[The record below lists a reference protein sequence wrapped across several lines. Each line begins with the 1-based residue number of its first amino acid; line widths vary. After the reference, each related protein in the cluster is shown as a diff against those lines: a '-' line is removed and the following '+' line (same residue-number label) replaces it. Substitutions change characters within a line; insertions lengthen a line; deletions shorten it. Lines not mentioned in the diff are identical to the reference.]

1 MIDMKKN
8 FEPNKIEKP
17 LYKRWEKSGY
27 FSANPSSKSKP
38 FTIMIPP
45 PNVTGSLHMGHGFQ
59 NTLMDALIRYKRMS
73 GYDALWQVGTDH
85 AGIAT
90 QIVVER
96 ELEKE
101 GKDKESLGR
110 EKFIQRVWEW
120 KKKSGNRITGQLRR
134 LGASVDW
141 SREAFTMSPE
151 ISKTVVEVFIRL
163 YDEGLIYRG
172 ERLVN
177 WDVVLQT
184 ALSDLEVSNE
194 EMSTNL
200 YYLKYPLI
208 DDSYLTIAT
217 TRPETMFGD
226 MAVAINPNDKKLK
239 HLIGKKVLLP
249 ISNREIPVLGDTHVE
264 ADFGSGCVK
273 VTPAHDFSD
282 FEIGNR
288 HKLTLLNILNIDGTL
303 NQNVPETYRGLNV
316 KEARKKVISEM
327 KSLNL
332 LERVEEYKTTIPKGD
347 RSNSILE
354 PLLTKQWFLDVKK
367 MSKVA
372 IKVVKKGDTKFVPQN
387 WENTYFSWM
396 NNIQDWCISRQ
407 LWWGHR
413 IPAWF
418 DEKGNVFIGE
428 NQEDVRKKYKLGPK
442 ITIYQ
447 DKDVLDTWFSS
458 ALWTF
463 STLGWPKK
471 TDLLKKYHPT
481 DLLVTGFDIIFF
493 WVARMIMMTTH
504 FLSEVPFK
512 KIFIHGLVRD
522 SEGKKMSKSQG
533 NTLDP
538 LDIIDGVSLKD
549 LLNKRTEGLM
559 QPKMK
564 KRIED
569 QTKKDFP
576 KGIQAYGTDAL
587 RLTFCSLASGSADV
601 NFDMKR
607 VEGYRN
613 FCNKL
618 WNAARF
624 IDIQLE
630 EYEEIGN
637 QSATDSADLWI
648 ENKLKDV
655 SKKVKEA
662 FEDYRFDLATQTI
675 YEFIWSEFCDWYIE
689 ICKIRLSSPNYKVTE
704 KKKILNS
711 LVSTLEKSLRIAHPI
726 MPFITEEIWQQFKP
740 FHKNKK
746 PSIMVAEY
754 PCDYK
759 LNNFSSIKKIDWL
772 KDIVTSIRN
781 IRGEMSIKP
790 SVKLPVLLDLGN
802 KSDKERLREFKDLI
816 IALAGLD
823 SISWVDRSQEA
834 PPCAINFRKKL
845 KVMIPLEGLI
855 KPIEEEI
862 RLQKNKIKLEKEGLS
877 ISKQLNNKKFVENAP
892 SELITQHK
900 ERFKKID
907 QELFL
912 TSLQIEEILKL
923 L

>member
-1 MIDMKKN
+1 MINMKKN
-8 FEPNKIEKP
+8 FEPSKIEES
-17 LYKRWEKSGY
+17 LYKEWEKSGY
-27 FSANPSSKSKP
+27 FSANPSSKAKP

-59 NTLMDALIRYKRMS
+59 NTLMDVLIRHKRMS
-73 GYDALWQVGTDH
+73 GYDTLWQVGTDH

-90 QIVVER
+90 QMVVER

-101 GKDKESLGR
+101 GKNRESLGR
-110 EKFIQRVWEW
+110 EKFIQRVWQW
-120 KKKSGNRITGQLRR
+120 KKKSGNRITDQLRR

-151 ISKTVVEVFIRL
+151 MNKTVNKVFIKL
-163 YDEGLIYRG
+163 YDQGLIYRG

-177 WDVVLQT
+177 WDVDLQT

-194 EMSTNL
+194 EVTTNL

-208 DDSYLTIAT
+208 DGSFLTIAT

-226 MAVAINPNDKKLK
+226 MAVAINPKDKKLK
-239 HLIGKKVLLP
+239 HLIGKKIILP
-249 ISNREIPVLGDTHVE
+249 ISNREIPVIGDAHVD

-273 VTPAHDFSD
+273 VTPAHDFND

-288 HKLTLLNILNIDGTL
+288 HKLALLNILNLDGTL
-303 NQNVPETYRGLNV
+303 NENVPEAYRGLSTQ
-316 KEARKKVISEM
+316 EARKKVISEM
-327 KSLNL
+327 KR
-332 LERVEEYKTTIPKGD
+332 LEFLEKFEDYRTTVPKGD
-347 RSNSILE
+347 RSSAVLE
-354 PLLTKQWFLDVKK
+354 PLLTNQWFLNVEK
-367 MSKVA
+367 MAKVA
-372 IKVVKKGDTKFVPQN
+372 VKVVKKGETKFVPRN
-387 WENTYFSWM
+387 WENSYFYWM

-418 DEKGNVFIGE
+418 DKEGNIFIGE
-428 NQEDVRKKYKLGPK
+428 NQQNVRKKYKLGSK
-442 ITIYQ
+442 VKIYQ
-447 DKDVLDTWFSS
+447 DQDVLDTWFSS

-471 TDLLKKYHPT
+471 TNLLKKYHPT
-481 DLLVTGFDIIFF
+481 DVLVTGFDIIFF

-538 LDIIDGVSLKD
+538 LDIIDGVSLQN
-549 LLNKRTEGLM
+549 LLKKRTEGLM

-564 KRIED
+564 KRIEV

-576 KGIQAYGTDAL
+576 RGIQPYGTDAL
-587 RLTFCSLASGSADV
+587 RLTFCSLASGSRDV

-624 IDIQLE
+624 IDIQLQDFSD
-630 EYEEIGN
+630 IGK
-637 QSATDSADLWI
+637 QTAKESADLWI
-648 ENKLKDV
+648 EDKLNDV
-655 SKKVKEA
+655 SRKINEA
-662 FEDYRFDLATQTI
+662 FEAYRFDLATQTL

-689 ICKIRLSSPNYKVTE
+689 ICKIRLSSNQYQMTE

-711 LVSTLEKSLRIAHPI
+711 LVIMLERSLRIAHPI

-740 FHKNKK
+740 FYKNEK
-746 PSIMVAEY
+746 PSIMIAEY

-759 LNNFSSIKKIDWL
+759 FNNLDSTKKIEWL
-772 KDIVTSIRN
+772 KDIVNSIRN

-790 SVKLPVLLDLGN
+790 STKLPVLLDLGE
-802 KSDKERLREFKDLI
+802 KLDKERVKEFEELI
-816 IALAGLD
+816 KKLAGVD
-823 SISWVDRSQEA
+823 SISWVVKSQDP

-845 KVMIPLEGLI
+845 KVMIPLKGLI
-855 KPIEEEI
+855 KPKEEEL
-862 RLQKNKIKLEKEGLS
+862 RLRKNKSKLESEDLS
-877 ISKQLNNKKFVENAP
+877 ISRQLKNKKFVENAP
-892 SELITQHK
+892 PKLIK
-900 ERFKKID
+900 ERRDRHKKIS
-907 QELFL
+907 QELSL
-912 TSLQIEEILKL
+912 TSLQIKEILKL